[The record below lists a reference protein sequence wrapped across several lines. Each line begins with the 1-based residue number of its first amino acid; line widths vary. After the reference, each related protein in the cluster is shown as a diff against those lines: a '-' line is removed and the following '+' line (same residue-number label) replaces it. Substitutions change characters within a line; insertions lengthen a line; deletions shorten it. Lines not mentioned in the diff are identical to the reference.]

1 MLIRQ
6 ARVEDAL
13 AMAHV
18 IVDAFMQAN
27 QGIMPEEALE
37 KRRKEWTY
45 EVSARAW
52 EETLREINDGK
63 APQCCSYVAENVAGE
78 VVGLAYGS
86 PSAAGEGIGEVGM
99 LYVRADHQG
108 QGIGRALVQT
118 VAAYLAQEGMP
129 TLYIA
134 ALAASERARHFYE
147 SLGGQL
153 VGTRE
158 DFENGVLI
166 PLVVYGW
173 ADTQALI
180 RARR

>member
-1 MLIRQ
+1 MIIRQ
-6 ARVEDAL
+6 AGVDDAL

-18 IVDAFMQAN
+18 IVDTFMQAN
-27 QGIMPEEALE
+27 QGVMPEEALE

-45 EVSARAW
+45 EASARSW
-52 EETLREINDGK
+52 EETLRGIDGGK
-63 APQCCSYVAENVAGE
+63 DPHCCVYVAENAAGE

-86 PSAAGEGIGEVGM
+86 PSVAGEGIGEVGM

-108 QGIGRALVQT
+108 QGIGRALVQA
-118 VAAYLAQEGMP
+118 VAAYLAQQGMP

-134 ALAASERARHFYE
+134 ALAASEPARRFYE

-158 DFENGVLI
+158 DYENGVLI

-180 RARR
+180 SARR